1 MDTLSTV
8 MTFAWGEL
16 TNAVTFATA
25 NPIVVVPVGFGIV
38 GAAIGCFKRAVRVGG
53 RRR

>member
-1 MDTLSTV
+1 METLSTV

-16 TNAVTFATA
+16 TNAVGFATA

>member
-1 MDTLSTV
+1 METLSTV

-16 TNAVTFATA
+16 GNAINFATE

-38 GAAIGCFKRAVRVGG
+38 GAAIGCFKKAIRVGG